1 MTKDPD
7 TGERNLSFHR
17 LQLKGPN
24 KTGILF
30 YPRHAWRNYLKYQ
43 ERNEPMPIAIFIGHY
58 PLYYAAASTTTAYG
72 VDEFEIAGGYLGHPV
87 SLVKCET
94 VDLEVPAGAEIV
106 SVNSFVKTAPSWL
119 YEGGDRNGYN
129 CAFFNC

>member
-1 MTKDPD
+1 HGPANEFNLHHIDVDLPPLHINVAGQRDGGPVIGSGLVVTKDPD

-72 VDEFEIAGGYLGHPV
+72 VDEFEIAGGYLGH
-87 SLVKCET
+87 
-94 VDLEVPAGAEIV
+94 A
-106 SVNSFVKTAPSWL
+106 VN
-119 YEGGDRNGYN
+119 
-129 CAFFNC
+129 